1 MLPLYELVIND
12 DDHSGVTA
20 VALVDAPAI
29 EVNFHAFSKQNPI
42 KFQTFNNEKRIIAGF
57 LMLANKRIY
66 RNDERGEYDVFFSA
80 PTIERIVNK
89 YHKNQYSNRVNPMHE
104 SMLILPDIYMVSDF
118 IIDSTKGINTPAGF
132 DTQPDGSW
140 FGMFKV
146 NNDEIWNEYIKTG
159 IFKGFSVEGFFE
171 DVPVELSEA
180 DLKKLSGFLE
190 HLN

>member
-20 VALVDAPAI
+20 VALVDNPAI

-57 LMLANKRIY
+57 LMLANKKIY
-66 RNDERGEYDVFFSA
+66 RNDSKGEYDVFFSA
-80 PTIERIVNK
+80 PTIEKIVNK

-118 IIDSTKGINTPAGF
+118 IIDSTKGINTPNGF
-132 DTQPDGSW
+132 DVQPDGSW

-171 DVPVELSEA
+171 DVPVELSIDE
-180 DLKKLSGFLE
+180 LKKLNEVLE
-190 HLN
+190 QN